1 MFVTNNQSLCKT
13 TFHLAQCRYIRN
25 RKEKVA
31 YIEMLVVILKK
42 YAQTINL
49 DIIFNFYLN
58 LWTIWT
64 YWLDN

>member
-31 YIEMLVVILKK
+31 YIEMLAVTHKPTVTNKRIDKK
-42 YAQTINL
+42 
-49 DIIFNFYLN
+49 
-58 LWTIWT
+58 
-64 YWLDN
+64 